1 MGEPITT
8 AMIIAAATSAAAG
21 GVSVYNTKKTAH
33 RQDQQMAEGVRQQSK
48 RQQEANAKVNELI
61 QKTKGSNAEGDKTA
75 ALQQYMQQL
84 GVSRGGAEAGLGDVS
99 GASGAFA
106 NATNDAR
113 SGVADYGSQ
122 VAGLMSRIDA
132 PMRQRDREN
141 DWRNNFG
148 SELDR
153 IKRFSAGDDFLNN
166 LKLNNIKRN
175 PWLDVASSVIGAAGS
190 AAAGGYGGGTSADVG
205 NGFTNAAGY
214 GVQLPNYTAPIG
226 TGTVLKPRTNFVT
239 L

>member
-1 MGEPITT
+1 MGTEAFWIPALIS
-8 AMIIAAATSAAAG
+8 AATAATAG
-21 GVSVYNTKKTAH
+21 GVSMYNTNKTLH
-33 RQDQQMAEGVRQQSK
+33 RQDQQAAQGIRQQSK

-141 DWRNNFG
+141 DWRNNF
-148 SELDR
+148 SSDIER
-153 IKRFSAGDDFLNN
+153 IKRFSAGDDFLNK
-166 LKLNNIKRN
+166 LKLNKIQRN

-190 AAAGGYGGGTSADVG
+190 GLASGYSGGSAGAMVTGAPGTTYTGMSSPTFGGY
-205 NGFTNAAGY
+205 NGAKI
-214 GVQLPNYTAPIG
+214 QM
-226 TGTVLKPRTNFVT
+226 
-239 L
+239 